1 MSNVSAANDAPGR
14 GFVAWTGYLS
24 LVQALLIIIPT
35 VILGSAI
42 DWPVSL
48 GDPAAVMLPRIVE
61 QQSSVR
67 IGYLAYLI
75 YSILFVVLI
84 TLLSEILL
92 GSSHRVL
99 KRIII
104 AMATASTLARS
115 IGIIRWL
122 IPIPELAVGWSTA
135 GDDQQRYT
143 ISVIYDMLNAYG
155 GTIGEV
161 LGVSVFAAC
170 AITLLAIGGW
180 LRGSAPRWF
189 SIAGL
194 VVAVALLATS
204 SEVIGIDPGSIV
216 PILGTATVQ
225 CWFLATG
232 IWLVWRG
239 RPAQQ
244 A

>member
-1 MSNVSAANDAPGR
+1 MSNVSAENDAPGR

-48 GDPAAVMLPRIVE
+48 GDPASVMLPRIIE
-61 QQSSVR
+61 QQSSVQV
-67 IGYLAYLI
+67 GYLAYLI

-84 TLLSEILL
+84 ALLSEIIL
-92 GSSHRVL
+92 GNGHRVL
-99 KRIII
+99 KQIII

-122 IPIPELAVGWSTA
+122 VPIPELAVRWSTA
-135 GDDQQRYT
+135 GDEQQRYA
-143 ISVIYDMLNAYG
+143 ISVMYDLLNAYG

-170 AITLLAIGGW
+170 AIALLAIGGW

-189 SIAGL
+189 SLGGL
-194 VVAVALLATS
+194 VAVGALLATS

-232 IWLVWRG
+232 IWLAWRG
-239 RPAQQ
+239 RAAQQ

>member
-1 MSNVSAANDAPGR
+1 MSDVGAANHSPGSR
-14 GFVAWTGYLS
+14 FVSWTGYIS
-24 LVQALLIIIPT
+24 LVQALLIIVPT

-48 GDPAAVMLPRIVE
+48 GDPAAEMLPRILE
-61 QQSSVR
+61 HQSAVR
-67 IGYLAYLI
+67 IGYGAYLL

-84 TLLSEILL
+84 ALLSGLLL

-99 KRIII
+99 AQIIL

-122 IPIPELAVGWSTA
+122 IPIPELATIWSTA
-135 GDDQQRYT
+135 GDGQQRHT
-143 ISVIYDMLNAYG
+143 IGIAYDMLNAYG

-161 LGVSVFAAC
+161 LGVSIFAAC
-170 AITLLAIGGW
+170 AIALLAIGAW
-180 LRGSAPRWF
+180 LRASAPRWF
-189 SIAGL
+189 SLGGL
-194 VVAVALLATS
+194 VAAGALLMTS
-204 SEVIGIDPGSIV
+204 SEVVGIDPGSIV
-216 PILGTATVQ
+216 PILGTSVVQ

-239 RPAQQ
+239 RTMQQ